1 MDASQFTKQM
11 EHIFRCIKQAGYDPY
26 DQLVGYIKTDNEIY
40 ITRTGDARAM
50 IKKLDKAQISEYLR
64 QLKRDNL

>member
-11 EHIFRCIKQAGYDPY
+11 DHIVQSIKQAGYDPY
-26 DQLVGYIKTDNEIY
+26 EQLIGYIKTNNEVY

-50 IKKLDKAQISEYLR
+50 IKTLDKVQISEYLR
-64 QLKRDNL
+64 QLNRDNL

>member
-1 MDASQFTKQM
+1 MDVSQFTKQM
-11 EHIFRCIKQAGYDPY
+11 DHIVQSIKQAGYDPY
-26 DQLVGYIKTDNEIY
+26 EQLVGYIKTDNEIY

-50 IKKLDKAQISEYLR
+50 IKKLDKAQINEYLR

>member
-1 MDASQFTKQM
+1 MDASHFTKQM
-11 EHIFRCIKQAGYDPY
+11 EHIVQSIKQAGYDPY